1 MRVYKYI
8 IAIAAGIFSLSML
21 SGCQSNKKADMNV
34 SIQDGQVQTKLA
46 VAKGS
51 SVSDILKEAE
61 ITLNKKDQITP
72 SLTTKLDSGEE
83 KIEIARYEKLKVSDD
98 NKEQEVE
105 ILGGKVKDV
114 LEQAGI
120 TLGKHDIVN
129 HDLEASCTDDMDIQ
143 VIRRVEVSL
152 RADGKTKKTVTQA
165 KTVKELLNENNIAL
179 SKKDRIRPA
188 LNKPLKEGTKVV
200 VERVETRKEKKTEEI
215 AFSVETQK
223 SSSMYV
229 GSSKVTRE
237 GVNGSKEVTYQITY
251 VDGKEESRKK
261 VKEKVIKEP
270 VSKIVTEGT
279 KEKPQQSS
287 QKSSGSGK
295 HIVSKRKVPDCDG
308 SGHGYWEIKYSDGT
322 VVTKNY

>member
-1 MRVYKYI
+1 MKR
-8 IAIAAGIFSLSML
+8 
-21 SGCQSNKKADMNV
+21 
-34 SIQDGQVQTKLA
+34 
-46 VAKGS
+46 
-51 SVSDILKEAE
+51 
-61 ITLNKKDQITP
+61 
-72 SLTTKLDSGEE
+72 
-83 KIEIARYEKLKVSDD
+83 
-98 NKEQEVE
+98 
-105 ILGGKVKDV
+105 
-114 LEQAGI
+114 
-120 TLGKHDIVN
+120 
-129 HDLEASCTDDMDIQ
+129 
-143 VIRRVEVSL
+143 
-152 RADGKTKKTVTQA
+152 
-165 KTVKELLNENNIAL
+165 
-179 SKKDRIRPA
+179 
-188 LNKPLKEGTKVV
+188 
-200 VERVETRKEKKTEEI
+200 EKKTEEI